1 MALLGLL
8 FLGVIFVM
16 TGVGIVLGLAAVS
29 ALLALVG
36 LGVVSSSLL
45 IGLRTG
51 RSQAGIRVFLIQG
64 CLLAAVP
71 AGALIAWAGYEW
83 AQVQEVPFPLVNSAA
98 LMAAGAGAVAGA
110 LAGLAVALMLA
121 AISHRLHAWA
131 AARWASIR

>member
-45 IGLRTG
+45 IGLRSG
-51 RSQAGIRVFLIQG
+51 RSQAGIRAFLIQG
-64 CLLAAVP
+64 CLLAAIP
-71 AGALIAWAGYEW
+71 AGALLAWAGFQW
-83 AQVQEVPFPLVNSAA
+83 AQVQVHPVPSVNSAA
-98 LMAAGAGAVAGA
+98 LMAAGA

-121 AISHRLHAWA
+121 AVSHRLHAWA
-131 AARWASIR
+131 AARWATLR